1 VPLAA
6 VGKDY
11 LTCAAGP
18 SQGTCSNKRSMRR
31 PDRKTL
37 ILDGRKDWL
46 MAPELVKEF
55 IAEFPPGGEPAQ
67 PQPGADL
74 GLQRREL
81 EEVNRKLW
89 DLIEAIAEG
98 PHAPGPSGEARRA
111 GAGQDAH
118 DQIAGP
124 RSAVSEAYRRSVKVV
139 AGARNHLD
147 LLLSA

>member
-1 VPLAA
+1 
-6 VGKDY
+6 
-11 LTCAAGP
+11 
-18 SQGTCSNKRSMRR
+18 MRR
-31 PDRKTL
+31 PDRKIP

-55 IAEFPPGGEPAQ
+55 IAEFAPRGEPAQ

-118 DQIAGP
+118 DHTAGP
-124 RSAVSEAYRRSVKVV
+124 RSAVSEVYRRSVKVGV
-139 AGARNHLD
+139 RSQRYLQGLVSRIPQVNRSLTAVTGVRIP
-147 LLLSA
+147 